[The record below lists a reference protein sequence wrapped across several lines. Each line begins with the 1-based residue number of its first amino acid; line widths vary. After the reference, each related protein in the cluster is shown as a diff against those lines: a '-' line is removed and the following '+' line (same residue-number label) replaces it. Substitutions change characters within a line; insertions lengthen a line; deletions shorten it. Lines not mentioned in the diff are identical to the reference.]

1 MTKPL
6 ITIHNTQ
13 TDEVETREMNDAE
26 YADYLA
32 GQEANAAKQIEAAEK
47 AEAKQAVLDKLGLT
61 AEEVTALLG

>member
-13 TDEVETREMNDAE
+13 TNEVETREMNDAE
-26 YADYLA
+26 YADYVA
-32 GQEANAAKQIEAAEK
+32 VQEANAAKQVEAEEK